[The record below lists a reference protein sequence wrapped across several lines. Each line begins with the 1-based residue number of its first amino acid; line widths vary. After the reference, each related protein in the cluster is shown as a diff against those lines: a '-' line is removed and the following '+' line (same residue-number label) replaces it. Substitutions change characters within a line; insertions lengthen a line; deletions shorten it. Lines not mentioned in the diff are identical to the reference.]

1 METQVHC
8 KGYLPA
14 YYSMSYVSEDLNN
27 RLPLHYGE
35 KIFTNA
41 QYCNGFMSRTTI
53 DLDPGYEKDVLKQK
67 ILEHEETFKN
77 QVFELHRLYRTQR
90 DMMYEIKRTELHK
103 PWTSMEPSSSS
114 NILGSHLLP
123 KDAWK
128 CHTTSFP
135 LANSSYARPSMCGT
149 EIVNSPFSSSKVNDV
164 QSGQVQ
170 MQNGCFSKICKSL
183 EARPSKLRK
192 KMFDLQLPADVY
204 LDTDEIE
211 QLRDDEGSFNPSSCA
226 NGNEKVYQDSCT
238 SLFPDVG
245 TKSDKKDASASDSC
259 LRSSV
264 RLADLNEPAQLEE
277 AISLPVDF
285 LGYGKSHKETTR
297 LNASAKS
304 NPTFVAFPR
313 ETTWNSHHTSP
324 SKGKERDWFSSTYE
338 TGKVEGSLTPVHSFS
353 HNKFPTPRHLA
364 QVMLDKAFQHPGV
377 QSPHCIR
384 DDLWKEKAG
393 KCLETFHG
401 NHEKYNYTYGRP
413 FITSQTASPYPFSNS
428 SEFTNSWSDTLSS
441 WGKPSGFAAR
451 LSSGHTNPSLN
462 SCAMVGKSLKLPQCH
477 DIFGDKGNIDGSS
490 RPNLGEATNLSI
502 RNGFYHG
509 SSSGPKESPRCFSV
523 AFDSQKQNKSDNL
536 TSDRSFNNG
545 CEKFLTTS
553 NNMDLTSE
561 KGFDLNVQSKDSVN
575 EELYG
580 RDVEL
585 VDEKREPQDCKPV
598 LPWLKAKPSFKNE
611 TTDSMNGGK
620 SAKPGLI
627 EAYTNSPICGSVP
640 LKNFSDGF
648 YAQNVASAVE
658 DCNMKATQELGE
670 TRSVR
675 KILGVPIPEIPCA
688 SKNESSSFVSTSAAL
703 CSSPVEENSR
713 REGRRIVIDI
723 NIACDLTMVESEKQA
738 VMEAVVTE
746 TALETKATIIRNSF
760 DLNSCITEDDD
771 PFFVES
777 NNVNV
782 RTVVDIDLESPPVL
796 ETELDNLSEE
806 KDKQN
811 EASLQLPEHKPEHT
825 QDDIVR
831 VAAEAIVAISSSS
844 QIDTVSSDPSD
855 DPLGSLGWFV
865 GVVVSFENELE
876 SKSKE
881 IIVEDAVIVAR
892 PTTTTEM
899 DYFEAMT
906 LQLEE
911 TKEQDYLPKPF
922 VPEVQPVEDAGTTSL
937 TNRTRR
943 GHGRWGRQRR
953 DFQRDILPG
962 LASLSRHEVTEDIQ
976 IFGELMRATGH
987 TWNSGS
993 KRRNGGTRGRR
1004 RMVIET
1010 TPVTVLTPLNP
1021 PLKQNLSNI
1030 VSSLEDKSLTGWG
1043 GKTTRRPRRQRCPAG
1058 HPPAVP
1064 LTKTM

>member
-1 METQVHC
+1 METQVHR

-14 YYSMSYVSEDLNN
+14 YYSMSYLSEDSNN
-27 RLPLHYGE
+27 RSPLHYGE

-41 QYCNGFMSRTTI
+41 QYCNSFMSRTTI
-53 DLDPGYEKDVLKQK
+53 DADPGYDKDVLKKK

-114 NILGSHLLP
+114 SVLGSHLLP

-135 LANSSYARPSMCGT
+135 LENSTYARPSMSGT
-149 EIVNSPFSSSKVNDV
+149 EIVNSRFSSSKVNDV

-170 MQNGCFSKICKSL
+170 MQNGFSSKIRDAL

-192 KMFDLQLPADVY
+192 KMFDLQLPADEY
-204 LDTDEIE
+204 IDTDEVE
-211 QLRDDEGSFNPSSCA
+211 QLRAEKGSFYPCSRA
-226 NGNEKVYQDSCT
+226 NGNDKVSQDSCIK
-238 SLFPDVG
+238 LFPGAG
-245 TKSDKKDASASDSC
+245 TESDKKYASASHSC

-277 AISLPVDF
+277 AIPLPVDF
-285 LGYGKSHKETTR
+285 LGYGNSDKETR
-297 LNASAKS
+297 SLNASAKS
-304 NPTFVAFPR
+304 NPAFVALPR

-324 SKGKERDWFSSTYE
+324 SKGKERDWLSSTYE
-338 TGKVEGSLTPVHSFS
+338 TGKVKGSSTPVPHSFS
-353 HNKFPTPRHLA
+353 HNKFPTDCHPA
-364 QVMLDKAFQHPGV
+364 QVMLDKAV

-384 DDLWKEKAG
+384 DGLWKERAG
-393 KCLETFHG
+393 HGLETFHG
-401 NHEKYNYTYGRP
+401 NHEKSDYTYGRP
-413 FITSQTASPYPFSNS
+413 FITSQTASSYPFTNS
-428 SEFTNSWSDTLSS
+428 SEFSNSWSHTLSS
-441 WGKPSGFAAR
+441 RGKSGVFAAR

-462 SCAMVGKSLKLPQCH
+462 SRAMVSKSPKSPQCH
-477 DIFGDKGNIDGSS
+477 DMFRDKWHVDGSS
-490 RPNLGEATNLSI
+490 RLNLGEATNLSV

-509 SSSGPKESPRCFSV
+509 SSSGPKDSPRCFSV
-523 AFDSQKQNKSDNL
+523 AFDPQKQNKSDNL
-536 TSDRSFNNG
+536 TSERSFNYG
-545 CEKFLTTS
+545 CEKFIITS
-553 NNMDLTSE
+553 NNDLTTE
-561 KGFDLNVQSKDSVN
+561 KGFDLNVLSKSSVN
-575 EELYG
+575 EELSS
-580 RDVEL
+580 RDFEL
-585 VDEKREPQDCKPV
+585 VDEKREPQDYKPV
-598 LPWLKAKPSFKNE
+598 LPWLKAKPCFKNE
-611 TTDSMNGGK
+611 STDPMKGGN
-620 SAKPGLI
+620 SAESGFI
-627 EAYTNSPICGSVP
+627 EAYTKSPICRSGP
-640 LKNFSDGF
+640 LKNLSDF
-648 YAQNVASAVE
+648 CSVQNVASAVE
-658 DCNMKATQELGE
+658 DHNMKATKELGE

-688 SKNESSSFVSTSAAL
+688 SKNESSSFVSTSATL
-703 CSSPVEENSR
+703 CSSPEEENIR
-713 REGRRIVIDI
+713 HEGRRIVIDI
-723 NIACDLTMVESEKQA
+723 NIACDLSMVEPEKQA
-738 VMEAVVTE
+738 FMEAVLAETE
-746 TALETKATIIRNSF
+746 KETKAAITRNSF
-760 DLNSCITEDDD
+760 DLNSCITEDED

-777 NNVNV
+777 NNVNA
-782 RTVVDIDLESPPVL
+782 RTVIEIDLEAPPVL
-796 ETELDNLSEE
+796 ETELDKLSEE

-811 EASLQLPEHKPEHT
+811 ETSLQLPEHKPEQT
-825 QDDIVR
+825 QDEVVR

-844 QIDTVSSDPSD
+844 QTDQISSDPSD
-855 DPLGSLGWFV
+855 GPLGSLGWFV
-865 GVVVSFENELE
+865 GVVISFECELE

-892 PTTTTEM
+892 PTTTMEM

-976 IFGELMRATGH
+976 TFGELMRATGH
-987 TWNSGS
+987 SWNSGS
-993 KRRNGGTRGRR
+993 KRRNGTRNGGTRGRR

-1010 TPVTVLTPLNP
+1010 TPLSS
-1021 PLKQNLSNI
+1021 PLKQKLSNI

-1043 GKTTRRPRRQRCPAG
+1043 KTTRRPRRQRCPGG

-1064 LTKTM
+1064 LTKLCE